1 MVFVKVVMMAV
12 QKEYYLV
19 VRSVLSLAASSV
31 DLMEQKLVAQ
41 MAGAVVVRT
50 VVRMVARR
58 VV

>member
-31 DLMEQKLVAQ
+31 DLMEQKLVAK